1 MELREWLII
10 LGLALVTLIVID
22 GARRLQR
29 QRRTPRLDEVQGD
42 VLDSGYGSY
51 ESGYGSG
58 HGSRHD
64 QEPAMAA
71 SPGPSAP
78 ERREVASVEDDP
90 EERARQE
97 EINWELP
104 NGGARVVRPA
114 DFSNVQPKPKLQRQE
129 HPGPSRVLSE
139 FRSSQASRAQ
149 EAGDSHRADG
159 SSTNDRPAD
168 TVAPRASQP
177 APAARAE
184 QPTQAEGEEK
194 VAEKGAEQAPAEAE
208 PTPAQAEP
216 SVRVDKAPAQAPNAE
231 NAEEVAEQSSLT
243 DEPMA
248 ADSHEEPRATSET
261 TMDAPV
267 DADAST
273 GKAAQDEHAVRDDV
287 ADAGDGRREPSLSA
301 RRDDDVASEPGD
313 AAMPSLAADPQD
325 HEEFDEDQYRL
336 VDFEGMGD
344 SLKDRSR
351 RMGSSVHRFGASL
364 QKSLG
369 ERREQKRIEREKRE
383 KERAE
388 KARLKAEQKAEQAKL
403 KAEEEARRQA
413 EQAQHQ
419 AEQQRQRQQEEGLRQ
434 EQAAQEAERRRQEA
448 LLARQAAADQ
458 RGASSMEDEASFDDA
473 TYDEAA
479 YDEAAF
485 NEAADAN
492 VEDSRVRTHPVL
504 EKALRHDVNA
514 EHARDSL
521 SNAEEIIVISVMSRD
536 EDGFPGTTLLE
547 LMMACGLRYSRD
559 MGIFHR
565 FETEDEGS
573 ALQFSMVNVLKPGT
587 FPIEAMD
594 DFTTPGITLL
604 MPLPSAKDSS
614 AAFEAMVE
622 TAMVIVRHMGGELK
636 DENHSVMTAQTVE
649 FARQRVQEFE
659 RRHRLHRYQVN

>member
-42 VLDSGYGSY
+42 VLDDAGLDRSQAQEAAVAGHPGVNVSARRDTVDGGS
-51 ESGYGSG
+51 
-58 HGSRHD
+58 D
-64 QEPAMAA
+64 L
-71 SPGPSAP
+71 
-78 ERREVASVEDDP
+78 DDP
-90 EERARQE
+90 EERAREE

-104 NGGARVVRPA
+104 NGGARVIKPA
-114 DFSNVQPKPKLQRQE
+114 DFSSVQPKPKLERQE

-139 FRSSQASRAQ
+139 FRSSQAHRGRAGVTTA
-149 EAGDSHRADG
+149 EAPAAGVEEKAPAAG
-159 SSTNDRPAD
+159 VDRTAPAAGIDAEVERTAPAAGVETTAPAAEVEKKAPAAEVERSAPAAEVEENAHAAGVDRTAPAPAIPSEAPEASEAPPAD
-168 TVAPRASQP
+168 TPSVAET
-177 APAARAE
+177 PAAH
-184 QPTQAEGEEK
+184 
-194 VAEKGAEQAPAEAE
+194 VDAEAAG
-208 PTPAQAEP
+208 P
-216 SVRVDKAPAQAPNAE
+216 
-231 NAEEVAEQSSLT
+231 
-243 DEPMA
+243 
-248 ADSHEEPRATSET
+248 
-261 TMDAPV
+261 
-267 DADAST
+267 
-273 GKAAQDEHAVRDDV
+273 
-287 ADAGDGRREPSLSA
+287 ADAGDRREPVLSATADDSDTTGEAGVKGAEERTA
-301 RRDDDVASEPGD
+301 RRDPN
-313 AAMPSLAADPQD
+313 AMHLAADPED
-325 HEEFDEDQYRL
+325 HEDFDEDQYRL

-351 RMGSSVHRFGASL
+351 RMGSSMQRFGASL
-364 QKSLG
+364 QKSVSERR
-369 ERREQKRIEREKRE
+369 ERREQQK
-383 KERAE
+383 AE
-388 KARLKAEQKAEQAKL
+388 KARLKAEQKAEAAKR
-403 KAEEEARRQA
+403 KAEQDAENAAKREREQA
-413 EQAQHQ
+413 ERQHLAAEREAALKRSERERITAERQRATAEHEQTLQASHQ
-419 AEQQRQRQQEEGLRQ
+419 AP
-434 EQAAQEAERRRQEA
+434 AAEPRWEADVPEPEF
-448 LLARQAAADQ
+448 DV
-458 RGASSMEDEASFDDA
+458 EDGSG
-473 TYDEAA
+473 YAA
-479 YDEAAF
+479 YDEGF
-485 NEAADAN
+485 
-492 VEDSRVRTHPVL
+492 DSGHGGKVRPHPVL

-536 EDGFPGTTLLE
+536 ENGFPGTTLLE
-547 LMMACGLRYSRD
+547 LMMACGLRYSRE

-636 DENHSVMTAQTVE
+636 DENRSVMTAQTVE

>member
-51 ESGYGSG
+51 ESGYGGG

-64 QEPAMAA
+64 PEPAMAG

-78 ERREVASVEDDP
+78 ERREAASVEDDP
-90 EERARQE
+90 EERAREE

-149 EAGDSHRADG
+149 EAGVGHSAHG
-159 SSTNDRPAD
+159 PSTNDRPAD
-168 TVAPRASQP
+168 TVAADASQP
-177 APAARAE
+177 APAARSEQSAPVADAE
-184 QPTQAEGEEK
+184 QAPVQTEQAS
-194 VAEKGAEQAPAEAE
+194 VPAEPSVQAEQAPAQ
-208 PTPAQAEP
+208 PH
-216 SVRVDKAPAQAPNAE
+216 D
-231 NAEEVAEQSSLT
+231 AEQPAVASPLT
-243 DEPMA
+243 DEPVA
-248 ADSHEEPRATSET
+248 ADNREEPEVTSET
-261 TMDAPV
+261 PMDSPA
-267 DADAST
+267 DADASARE
-273 GKAAQDEHAVRDDV
+273 AARDEQVARDDV
-287 ADAGDGRREPSLSA
+287 VDASDRRREPSLSA
-301 RRDDDVASEPGD
+301 RRDDDVASESD
-313 AAMPSLAADPQD
+313 DVAMPSLAADPQD

-458 RGASSMEDEASFDDA
+458 RGAPPMDDDVSFDD
-473 TYDEAA
+473 AA

-485 NEAADAN
+485 NEAADDN